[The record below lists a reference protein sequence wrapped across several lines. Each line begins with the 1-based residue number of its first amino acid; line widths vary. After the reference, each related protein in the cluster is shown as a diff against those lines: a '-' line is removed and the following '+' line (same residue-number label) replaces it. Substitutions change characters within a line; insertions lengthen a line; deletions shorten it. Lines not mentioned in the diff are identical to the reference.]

1 MSVRSVSEVPELLK
15 QAVVE
20 RRPESAADDLPRIA
34 TTLDRL
40 LQEANGARRSVMSR
54 ETIASLLRLVAKGER
69 LAWARSHEPITLLT
83 RLQRRWL
90 CVPESTPVS
99 FVLP

>member
-15 QAVVE
+15 QAGVE
-20 RRPESAADDLPRIA
+20 RQPQSAADDLPRIA

-54 ETIASLLRLVAKGER
+54 
-69 LAWARSHEPITLLT
+69 
-83 RLQRRWL
+83 
-90 CVPESTPVS
+90 
-99 FVLP
+99 